1 MSFARELGPAVGGW
15 AGECTMALPA
25 LSRAGGG
32 DFLFSVFAGDHESFS
47 LRVCVCV
54 GGMGG
59 AWPDEVQRGVE
70 LTPGSAALLDRFCV
84 HGGCTVLYV
93 CMYVMCC
100 CMTNACDAGLACLGF
115 PHTLSFPRAI

>member
-47 LRVCVCV
+47 LCVCV
-54 GGMGG
+54 GGWVGWV
-59 AWPDEVQRGVE
+59 ARGLMRSNAVWN
-70 LTPGSAALLDRFCV
+70 LLLVAPRCWIGFV
-84 HGGCTVLYV
+84 CTVGALYCMYV
-93 CMYVMCC
+93 CMLCAAV
-100 CMTNACDAGLACLGF
+100 
-115 PHTLSFPRAI
+115 